1 MTITT
6 DKQILDRDDKHVT
19 DKTIIKRDDSRMSD
33 KDVLNIK
40 FDEWKKK

>member
-19 DKTIIKRDDSRMSD
+19 DKTIINRDDIWMKD

>member
-1 MTITT
+1 MVT
-6 DKQILDRDDKHVT
+6 DEEILDRDDKNVT
-19 DKTIIKRDDSRMSD
+19 DKTIINRDDIWMKD